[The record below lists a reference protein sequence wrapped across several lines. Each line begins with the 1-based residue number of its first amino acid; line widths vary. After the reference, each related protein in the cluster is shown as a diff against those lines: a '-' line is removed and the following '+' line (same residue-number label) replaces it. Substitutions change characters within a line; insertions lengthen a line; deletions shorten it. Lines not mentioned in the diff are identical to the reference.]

1 MWVCLTAAS
10 LINRFRLIARALAAF
25 ICVQMPVDASHMTQL
40 RLTPNA
46 PGHIKEHSRIG
57 IVPAKQAEQAY
68 ASLESLLSNKQ
79 YAKLKEHV
87 HGVFLF
93 MNNSN
98 KTLMDVMDLF
108 IHLVASLYTEY
119 RSLDLLRIQIS

>member
-1 MWVCLTAAS
+1 
-10 LINRFRLIARALAAF
+10 
-25 ICVQMPVDASHMTQL
+25 MPVDASHTTQL

-46 PGHIKEHSRIG
+46 PGHIKEHSKVG
-57 IVPAKQAEQAY
+57 VVPTKQAEQTY
-68 ASLESLLSNKQ
+68 TSLESLFNNKQ

-87 HGVFLF
+87 HSAFMF
-93 MNNSN
+93 MNDSN

-119 RSLDLLRIQIS
+119 RSLDLLRIQIT

>member
-1 MWVCLTAAS
+1 
-10 LINRFRLIARALAAF
+10 
-25 ICVQMPVDASHMTQL
+25 MPVDTSHITQL

-46 PGHIKEHSRIG
+46 PGHIKEHSRG
-57 IVPAKQAEQAY
+57 GVTPAKQAEQAY

-87 HGVFLF
+87 HSAFLF
-93 MNNSN
+93 MNDAG
-98 KTLMDVMDLF
+98 KTLMNVMDLF

-119 RSLDLLRIQIS
+119 RSLDLLRI